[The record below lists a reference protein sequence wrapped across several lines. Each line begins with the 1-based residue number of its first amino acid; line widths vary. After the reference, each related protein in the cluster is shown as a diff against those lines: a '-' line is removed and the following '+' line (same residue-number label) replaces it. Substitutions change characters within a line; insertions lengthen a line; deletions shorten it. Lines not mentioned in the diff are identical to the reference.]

1 MKYVVVQGDG
11 MADHPQEELSGQTPL
26 EAAETPNMDSIA
38 STGVLGR
45 VTTVPEGTPPGSA
58 VGNLSL
64 MGLDP
69 KKYYSGR
76 APLEAKGLGVAI
88 EKTDIAFRCN
98 LVRFGKNGDTE
109 IMEDYSGGHPSPQ
122 LSNRL
127 IDSLDKELGNEE
139 FRFYPGV
146 SYRNVLIWKGG
157 NQKANLED
165 INLTPPHDITG
176 EPVLHYLP
184 EGPGSQRLN
193 ELQNG
198 AKDLLGGKDD
208 EINGVW
214 FWGTGIKPDIPT
226 LQNRYGLGGAVI
238 SAVDL
243 VRGLGSYAGLSPVEV
258 KGATGLI
265 DTNYEGKVQAVKDN
279 IADES
284 LIYLHIEAPD
294 EASHMGKLELKL
306 EAIERIDRRVVGP
319 LIEYLREENDARLL
333 LATDHITG
341 IKSRTHERGPV
352 PFAIFEPQRTGKDPR
367 NDFSEKSAAKTGRE
381 FPNGHELMNFF
392 ILEGQK

>member
-26 EAAETPNMDSIA
+26 EAAETPHMDSIA

-45 VTTVPEGTPPGSA
+45 VTTVPEGTPPGSS
-58 VGNLSL
+58 VGNMSL

-69 KKYYSGR
+69 KKYYRGR

-88 EKTDIAFRCN
+88 EKADIAFRCN
-98 LVRFGKNGDTE
+98 LVRFGKNGDTK
-109 IMEDYSGGHPSPQ
+109 IMEDYSGGHPSQQ

-146 SYRNVLIWKGG
+146 SYRNVLIWKEG
-157 NQKANLED
+157 NQKANLEE

-176 EPVLHYLP
+176 EPVLPYLP
-184 EGPGSQRLN
+184 EGPGNQRLA
-193 ELQNG
+193 ELQKG
-198 AKDLLGGKDD
+198 AKDLLGAKEN

-214 FWGTGIKPDIPT
+214 FWGAGIKPDIPT
-226 LQNRYGLGGAVI
+226 FQNRYGLDGAVI

-279 IADES
+279 LVDDS

-294 EASHMGKLELKL
+294 EASHMGRVELKL
-306 EAIERIDRRVVGP
+306 EAIERIDRKIVGP
-319 LIEYLREENDARLL
+319 LIKYLRKENEAKLL

-341 IKSRTHERGPV
+341 VKSRTHERGSV
-352 PFAIFEPQRTGKDPR
+352 PFALFEFQVTGKDSA

-381 FPNGHELMNFF
+381 FPNGPDLMNFF